1 MYNVSLLTG
10 YWFFE
15 VLQSQ
20 RSCFR
25 WFLARDTDWASVAP
39 RRLYPILPFTLLCAV
54 FHGEETGSDDDES
67 VDGRREIKVY
77 CVFCLHLTFKFGVNL

>member
-1 MYNVSLLTG
+1 M
-10 YWFFE
+10 
-15 VLQSQ
+15 
-20 RSCFR
+20 
-25 WFLARDTDWASVAP
+25 AP
-39 RRLYPILPFTLLCAV
+39 RRLYPVLPFTLLCAV